1 MRVIPRKPEGTAH
14 GRRLLNGSG
23 IGLVELDDEGVP
35 WRIRQLL
42 CDGRW
47 VGFTRREAESRWD

>member
-1 MRVIPRKPEGTAH
+1 MRVIHRKPEGTPH

-23 IGLVELDDEGVP
+23 IGLVELDAQGLP

-42 CDGRW
+42 CKGKAVR
-47 VGFTRREAESRWD
+47 FSRREDESRWD

>member
-1 MRVIPRKPEGTAH
+1 MRVIPRKPEGTPH

-23 IGLVELDDEGVP
+23 IGLVELDAQSVP

-42 CDGRW
+42 CNDKAVR
-47 VGFTRREAESRWD
+47 FSRREDESRWG